1 MNLLFLQGHPS
12 YFARD
17 LGRSLQARGH
27 SVRHVTLNPGEW
39 LFWPGEGSIPYRGS
53 LTDWEAWLDRL
64 ITAHSITHLVYFAD
78 RHPYHV
84 AAQRVALQRG
94 ITPVSYEFGYLR
106 PDWITVER
114 GGQSVYSH
122 FPNRLDVIRAQA
134 ANLPTP
140 DLTPRY
146 SHPHWQ
152 EAVAEV
158 AYHLGN
164 ALLRPLFPRFVADRA
179 NHPIRE
185 YLSYIPRNR
194 RAARNAAP
202 ARAVVQARLA
212 DPAPYF
218 VFALQMSGD
227 YQIRA
232 NSRYSGLTLPL
243 HEVIS
248 SFATDAPADARLV
261 VKLHPMDNGLTNW
274 QEITLRLAHAA
285 GIAHRVD
292 FIDGGDL
299 MALLSRAAGCVVINS
314 TVGLHALQAGCPVT
328 CLGIATYDVAG
339 ITHQGPLS
347 SFWQTPHRPD
357 PADVAA
363 LVRLLAAAIQVRG
376 DFFSA
381 EGRAAAVASAADL
394 IEHGLAAAYGAE
406 DATPPRLKQ
415 ARQQGIPIDPA
426 FPHN

>member
-12 YFARD
+12 FFARD
-17 LGRSLQARGH
+17 LGRLLRARGH
-27 SVRHVTLNPGEW
+27 DVCHVTLNPGDW
-39 LFWPGEGSIPYRGS
+39 LFWPGEGSTAYRGS
-53 LTDWEAWLDRL
+53 LARWEDWLDQFVTTR
-64 ITAHSITHLVYFAD
+64 AITHLVYFAD

-84 AAQRVALQRG
+84 AAQRVALRRG
-94 ITPVSYEFGYLR
+94 IIPVSYEFGYLR

-122 FPNRLDVIRAQA
+122 FPNRLEVIRAAA
-134 ANLPTP
+134 ANLPAP
-140 DLTPRY
+140 DTRPRF

-152 EAVAEV
+152 ESVAEV

-164 ALLRPLFPRFVADRA
+164 ALLWPFFPRFVADRV

-202 ARAVVQARLA
+202 AQAVVRARLEGT
-212 DPAPYF
+212 APYF

-232 NSRYSGLTLPL
+232 NSRYSGLSLPL
-243 HEVIS
+243 QDVIT
-248 SFATDAPADARLV
+248 SFAKDAPAGARLV
-261 VKLHPMDNGLTNW
+261 VKLHPMDNG
-274 QEITLRLAHAA
+274 ITDWEKVTVELARAA
-285 GIAHRVD
+285 GIADRVD

-299 MALLSRAAGCVVINS
+299 MALLSRASGCVVINS

-328 CLGIATYDVAG
+328 CLGIATYDVEG
-339 ITHQGPLS
+339 ITHQGPLA
-347 SFWQTPHRPD
+347 SFWQDPHRPD
-357 PADVAA
+357 PADVSA

-381 EGRAAAVASAADL
+381 EGRAAAVMGAADL
-394 IEHGLAAAYGAE
+394 IEGGLGAAFGAE
-406 DATPPRLKQ
+406 DVIPPRIGQ
-415 ARQQGIPIDPA
+415 ARSQGIPVDPA
-426 FPHN
+426 FSG